1 MYRDHRYRKSKTGR
15 TWEPEY
21 LRFPGSRDRVI
32 IHRLR
37 STVVISQFPVST
49 WFDMFANNTY
59 ADACLTHITDKH
71 HTYRLEMNGINM
83 RETE

>member
-32 IHRLR
+32 IHRLLI
-37 STVVISQFPVST
+37 SSWSDKLFVIEAGRGSG
-49 WFDMFANNTY
+49 A
-59 ADACLTHITDKH
+59 LITAECSRK
-71 HTYRLEMNGINM
+71 YG
-83 RETE
+83 REVEILGK